1 MKIRIE
7 NLFMM
12 SLILI
17 AAGRVFCRSPDL
29 FIAGNEPKTNF
40 IRARNEKVHT
50 QRKFVALLKERLL
63 KYSEHDELALGI
75 SYLTGNKDELT
86 ALQKD
91 NMVNVGVMHLIAVSG
106 THLAIIAGI
115 LSLVFKHFSII
126 SKTYFVLIFCFIYA
140 MMIGIGPSI
149 LRALVG
155 LVLMMTI
162 KYFGRNVS
170 VYRITVMIISI
181 CLIIRPEFVKQI
193 GFWLSVLAYFAIVK
207 IVPLATSYL
216 YGAKDDL
223 KDLYRRPGFLAKSL
237 ISSIVISVVT
247 LPISLYFFG
256 KFTWLS
262 ILANIVLL
270 PSLPIVM
277 GSVGLIAVLGDLLI
291 FGISLEK
298 ILIWPLKIHT
308 HIINVLAE
316 QESSILDF
324 PKKKWWYF
332 LIWLV
337 VFILIRFAE
346 KNIKIG
352 YDDSKKQERGAHD
365 GDEVQKLDTY
375 IIKWYKEIDLG
386 GANGD
391 QKHGINQTLEK
402 T

>member
-7 NLFMM
+7 NLFIA

-75 SYLTGNKDELT
+75 SYLTGDKDELT
-86 ALQKD
+86 ALQKE
-91 NMVNVGVMHLIAVSG
+91 NMKNVGVMHLIAVSG

-140 MMIGIGPSI
+140 MMIGFSPSI

-155 LVLMMTI
+155 LALMMTI

-170 VYRITVMIISI
+170 VYRTTVVIVSI

-207 IVPLATSYL
+207 IVPLVTGYL
-216 YGAKDDL
+216 YGTKDEL

-237 ISSIVISVVT
+237 TSSIVISVIT

-262 ILANIVLL
+262 ILANMVLL

-308 HIINVLAE
+308 HVINVLAE

-346 KNIKIG
+346 KNIKVG
-352 YDDSKKQERGAHD
+352 YDNSKKQERGAHD

-375 IIKWYKEIDLG
+375 IIKWYEEIDLG

-391 QKHGINQTLEK
+391 QKHGVNQAFKK

>member
-7 NLFMM
+7 NLFIA

-40 IRARNEKVHT
+40 IRARNEKVYT

-115 LSLVFKHFSII
+115 LSLIFKHFSII

-140 MMIGIGPSI
+140 MMIGFSPSI

-155 LVLMMTI
+155 LALMMTI

-170 VYRITVMIISI
+170 VYRVMTIIVCI
-181 CLIIRPEFVKQI
+181 CLIIRPEFIKQI

-207 IVPLATSYL
+207 IVPLITRYF
-216 YGAKDDL
+216 YGTKEEL

-237 ISSIVISVVT
+237 ISSIVISVAT
-247 LPISLYFFG
+247 LPISLYCFG

-262 ILANIVLL
+262 ILANIILL

-308 HIINVLAE
+308 HVINVLAE

-346 KNIKIG
+346 KNIKVG
-352 YDDSKKQERGAHD
+352 YDNSKKQERGAHD

-375 IIKWYKEIDLG
+375 IIKWYEEIDLG

-391 QKHGINQTLEK
+391 QKHGVNQAFKK

>member
-7 NLFMM
+7 NLFIA

-40 IRARNEKVHT
+40 IRARNEKVYT

-63 KYSEHDELALGI
+63 KYSEHDELALGT

-140 MMIGIGPSI
+140 MMIGFSPSI

-155 LVLMMTI
+155 LALMMTI

-170 VYRITVMIISI
+170 VYRTTVMIISI

-193 GFWLSVLAYFAIVK
+193 GFWLSVLAYFAIVE
-207 IVPLATSYL
+207 IVPLATGYL
-216 YGAKDDL
+216 YGTKDDL

-237 ISSIVISVVT
+237 ISSIVISVIT

-270 PSLPIVM
+270 SSLPIVM
-277 GSVGLIAVLGDLLI
+277 GSVGLIVVLGDLLI

-308 HIINVLAE
+308 HVINVLAE

-337 VFILIRFAE
+337 VFI
-346 KNIKIG
+346 
-352 YDDSKKQERGAHD
+352 
-365 GDEVQKLDTY
+365 
-375 IIKWYKEIDLG
+375 
-386 GANGD
+386 
-391 QKHGINQTLEK
+391 
-402 T
+402 

>member
-17 AAGRVFCRSPDL
+17 ATGRVFCRSPDL
-29 FIAGNEPKTNF
+29 FGASEDGKASFARMKVEKPSNEQGF
-40 IRARNEKVHT
+40 IK
-50 QRKFVALLKERLL
+50 LLKDKLL

-86 ALQKD
+86 ALQKE
-91 NMVNVGVMHLIAVSG
+91 NMKNVGVMHLNAVSG
-106 THLAIIAGI
+106 THLAIIAGV
-115 LSLVFKHFSII
+115 LSLIFKHFSII
-126 SKTYFVLIFCFIYA
+126 GKTYFVLIFCFIYA
-140 MMIGIGPSI
+140 MMIGVGPSI

-170 VYRITVMIISI
+170 VYRVMAIIVSA

-193 GFWLSVLAYFAIVK
+193 GFWLSVLAYFSIIK
-207 IVPLATSYL
+207 IVPSATRYF
-216 YGAKDDL
+216 YGTKDGL

-237 ISSIVISVVT
+237 ISSIVISVIT

-277 GSVGLIAVLGDLLI
+277 GSVGLIATFGDLVI
-291 FGISLEK
+291 FGVSLEK

-308 HIINVLAE
+308 FVINTLAE
-316 QESSILDF
+316 QESFILEL

-332 LIWLV
+332 LIWLI
-337 VFILIRFAE
+337 VFGLIRFTE
-346 KNIKIG
+346 KNIEVG
-352 YDDSKKQERGAHD
+352 YNDGKKQERRTHD
-365 GDEVQKLDTY
+365 GDEVQKLDAY
-375 IIKWYKEIDLG
+375 IIKWYKEIDFSC
-386 GANGD
+386 ADGD
-391 QKHGINQTLEK
+391 QKHGVNQTFKK

>member
-7 NLFMM
+7 NLFIA

-115 LSLVFKHFSII
+115 LSLIFKHFSII

-140 MMIGIGPSI
+140 MMIGVGPSI

-170 VYRITVMIISI
+170 VYRTTVVIVSI

-207 IVPLATSYL
+207 IVPLVTCYF
-216 YGAKDDL
+216 YGTKDEL

-237 ISSIVISVVT
+237 TSSIVISVIT

-262 ILANIVLL
+262 ILANMVLL
-270 PSLPIVM
+270 SSLPIVM
-277 GSVGLIAVLGDLLI
+277 GSVGLIAVLGDLVI

-337 VFILIRFAE
+337 VFILVRFAE
-346 KNIKIG
+346 KNIKVG
-352 YDDSKKQERGAHD
+352 YDNSKKQERRAHD

-375 IIKWYKEIDLG
+375 IIEWYKEIDLG
-386 GANGD
+386 GTNGD
-391 QKHGINQTLEK
+391 QKNGVNQALEK

>member
-7 NLFMM
+7 NLFIA

-140 MMIGIGPSI
+140 MMIGFSPSI

-155 LVLMMTI
+155 LALMMTI

-170 VYRITVMIISI
+170 VYRTTVVIVSI

-207 IVPLATSYL
+207 IVPLVTCYF
-216 YGAKDDL
+216 YGTKDEL

-237 ISSIVISVVT
+237 TSSIVISVIT

-262 ILANIVLL
+262 ILANMVLL

-277 GSVGLIAVLGDLLI
+277 GSVGLIAVLGDLVI

-337 VFILIRFAE
+337 VFILVRFAE
-346 KNIKIG
+346 KNIKVG
-352 YDDSKKQERGAHD
+352 YNDGKKQERRAHD

-375 IIKWYKEIDLG
+375 IIEWYKEIDLG
-386 GANGD
+386 GTNGD
-391 QKHGINQTLEK
+391 QKNGVNQALEK

>member
-7 NLFMM
+7 NLFIA

-40 IRARNEKVHT
+40 IRARNEKVYT

-91 NMVNVGVMHLIAVSG
+91 NMVNAGVMHLIAVSG

-126 SKTYFVLIFCFIYA
+126 SKTYFVLIFCFIYV
-140 MMIGIGPSI
+140 MMIGFSPSI

-155 LVLMMTI
+155 LALMMTI

-170 VYRITVMIISI
+170 VYRTTVVIVSI

-207 IVPLATSYL
+207 IVPLVTCYF
-216 YGAKDDL
+216 YGTKDEL

-237 ISSIVISVVT
+237 TSSIVISVIT

-262 ILANIVLL
+262 ILANMVLL

-308 HIINVLAE
+308 HVINVLAE

-346 KNIKIG
+346 KNIKVG
-352 YDDSKKQERGAHD
+352 YDNSKKQERGAHD

-375 IIKWYKEIDLG
+375 IIKWYEEIDLG

-391 QKHGINQTLEK
+391 QKHGVNQAFKK

>member
-1 MKIRIE
+1 M
-7 NLFMM
+7 
-12 SLILI
+12 
-17 AAGRVFCRSPDL
+17 
-29 FIAGNEPKTNF
+29 
-40 IRARNEKVHT
+40 
-50 QRKFVALLKERLL
+50 
-63 KYSEHDELALGI
+63 
-75 SYLTGNKDELT
+75 
-86 ALQKD
+86 
-91 NMVNVGVMHLIAVSG
+91 
-106 THLAIIAGI
+106 
-115 LSLVFKHFSII
+115 
-126 SKTYFVLIFCFIYA
+126 
-140 MMIGIGPSI
+140 
-149 LRALVG
+149 
-155 LVLMMTI
+155 
-162 KYFGRNVS
+162 
-170 VYRITVMIISI
+170 
-181 CLIIRPEFVKQI
+181 
-193 GFWLSVLAYFAIVK
+193 
-207 IVPLATSYL
+207 
-216 YGAKDDL
+216 
-223 KDLYRRPGFLAKSL
+223 
-237 ISSIVISVVT
+237 ISVIT

-346 KNIKIG
+346 KNIKVG
-352 YDDSKKQERGAHD
+352 YDNSKKQERGAHD

-375 IIKWYKEIDLG
+375 IIKWYEEIDLG

-391 QKHGINQTLEK
+391 QKHGVNQAFKK

>member
-7 NLFMM
+7 NLFIA

-40 IRARNEKVHT
+40 IRARNEKVYT

-140 MMIGIGPSI
+140 MMIGFSPSI

-155 LVLMMTI
+155 LALMMTI
-162 KYFGRNVS
+162 KYFGRNVL
-170 VYRITVMIISI
+170 VYRTTVVIVSI

-207 IVPLATSYL
+207 IVPLVTCYF
-216 YGAKDDL
+216 YGTKDEL

-237 ISSIVISVVT
+237 TSSIVISVIT

-270 PSLPIVM
+270 SSLPIVM
-277 GSVGLIAVLGDLLI
+277 GSVGLIAVLGDLVI

-308 HIINVLAE
+308 HIINVLVE

-337 VFILIRFAE
+337 VFILVRFAE
-346 KNIKIG
+346 KNIKVG
-352 YDDSKKQERGAHD
+352 YNDGKKQERRAHD
-365 GDEVQKLDTY
+365 GDEVQKLDAY
-375 IIKWYKEIDLG
+375 IIKWYEEIDLG

-391 QKHGINQTLEK
+391 QKHGVNQAFKK

>member
-7 NLFMM
+7 NLFIA

-17 AAGRVFCRSPDL
+17 AGGRVFCRSPDL
-29 FIAGNEPKTNF
+29 FGASEDGKVSFARMKVEKPSNEQGF
-40 IRARNEKVHT
+40 IK
-50 QRKFVALLKERLL
+50 LLKDKLL

-91 NMVNVGVMHLIAVSG
+91 NMKNVGVMHLIAVSG

-170 VYRITVMIISI
+170 VYRTTAMIVSI

-207 IVPLATSYL
+207 IVPLVTCYF
-216 YGAKDDL
+216 YGTKDEL

-237 ISSIVISVVT
+237 TSSIVISVIT

-262 ILANIVLL
+262 ILANMVLL

-308 HIINVLAE
+308 HVINVLAE

-337 VFILIRFAE
+337 VFILIRFTE
-346 KNIKIG
+346 KNIKVG
-352 YDDSKKQERGAHD
+352 YNDGKKQERRAHD

-375 IIKWYKEIDLG
+375 IIEWYKEIDLG
-386 GANGD
+386 GTNGD
-391 QKHGINQTLEK
+391 QKNGVNQALEK

>member
-7 NLFMM
+7 NLFIA

-40 IRARNEKVHT
+40 IRARNEKVYT

-75 SYLTGNKDELT
+75 SYLTGHKDELT

-115 LSLVFKHFSII
+115 LSLIFKHFSII

-140 MMIGIGPSI
+140 MMIGVGPSI

-170 VYRITVMIISI
+170 VYRTTVMIVSI

-193 GFWLSVLAYFAIVK
+193 GFWLSVLAYFVIVK

-216 YGAKDDL
+216 YGTKDDL
-223 KDLYRRPGFLAKSL
+223 KDLYQRPGFLAKSL
-237 ISSIVISVVT
+237 ISSIVISVIT

-277 GSVGLIAVLGDLLI
+277 GSVGLIVVLGDLLI

-308 HIINVLAE
+308 YVINTLAE
-316 QESSILDF
+316 QESFILEL

-332 LIWLV
+332 LIWLI
-337 VFILIRFAE
+337 VFGLIRFAE
-346 KNIKIG
+346 KNIKVG
-352 YDDSKKQERGAHD
+352 YDNSKKQERGAHD

-375 IIKWYKEIDLG
+375 IIKWYEEIDLG
-386 GANGD
+386 GANGH
-391 QKHGINQTLEK
+391 QKHGVNQAFKK

>member
-7 NLFMM
+7 NLFIA

-40 IRARNEKVHT
+40 IRARNEKVYT

-140 MMIGIGPSI
+140 MMIGFSPSI

-155 LVLMMTI
+155 LALMMTI

-170 VYRITVMIISI
+170 VYRTTVVIVSI

-207 IVPLATSYL
+207 IVPLVTCYF
-216 YGAKDDL
+216 YGTKDEL

-237 ISSIVISVVT
+237 TSSIVISVIT

-270 PSLPIVM
+270 SSLPIVM
-277 GSVGLIAVLGDLLI
+277 GSVGLIAVLGDLVI

-337 VFILIRFAE
+337 VFILVRFAE
-346 KNIKIG
+346 KNIKVG
-352 YDDSKKQERGAHD
+352 YNDGKKQERRAHD

-375 IIKWYKEIDLG
+375 IIEWYKEIDLG
-386 GANGD
+386 GTNGD
-391 QKHGINQTLEK
+391 QKNGVNQALEK

>member
-1 MKIRIE
+1 MKVE
-7 NLFMM
+7 KPSNEQ
-12 SLILI
+12 
-17 AAGRVFCRSPDL
+17 G
-29 FIAGNEPKTNF
+29 FIK
-40 IRARNEKVHT
+40 
-50 QRKFVALLKERLL
+50 LLKDKLL

-91 NMVNVGVMHLIAVSG
+91 NMKNVGVMHLIAVSG
-106 THLAIIAGI
+106 THLAIVAGI
-115 LSLVFKHFSII
+115 LSLIFKHFSII

-140 MMIGIGPSI
+140 MMIGVGPSI

-170 VYRITVMIISI
+170 VYRVMTITVCT
-181 CLIIRPEFVKQI
+181 CLIIRPEFIKQI
-193 GFWLSVLAYFAIVK
+193 GFWLSVLAYFAIVE
-207 IVPLATSYL
+207 IVPLATGYL
-216 YGAKDDL
+216 YGTKDDL

-237 ISSIVISVVT
+237 ISSIVISVIT

-337 VFILIRFAE
+337 VFILVRFAE
-346 KNIKIG
+346 KNIEVG
-352 YDDSKKQERGAHD
+352 YNDGKKQERRTHD

-375 IIKWYKEIDLG
+375 IIEWYKEIDLG
-386 GANGD
+386 GTNGD
-391 QKHGINQTLEK
+391 QKHGVNQALEK

>member
-29 FIAGNEPKTNF
+29 FGVSDNSKASFVRMKIEKPSNEQGF
-40 IRARNEKVHT
+40 IK
-50 QRKFVALLKERLL
+50 LLKDKLL

-86 ALQKD
+86 ALQKE
-91 NMVNVGVMHLIAVSG
+91 NMKNVGVMHLIAVSG
-106 THLAIIAGI
+106 THLAIIAGV
-115 LSLVFKHFSII
+115 LSLIFKHFSII

-140 MMIGIGPSI
+140 MMIGVGPSI

-170 VYRITVMIISI
+170 VYRTTVMIISI

-193 GFWLSVLAYFAIVK
+193 GFWLSILAYFAIVE
-207 IVPLATSYL
+207 IVPLATGYL
-216 YGAKDDL
+216 YGTKDDL

-237 ISSIVISVVT
+237 ISSIAISVIT

-270 PSLPIVM
+270 SSLPIVM
-277 GSVGLIAVLGDLLI
+277 GSVGLIAVLGDLVI

-337 VFILIRFAE
+337 VFILVRFAE
-346 KNIKIG
+346 KNIKVG
-352 YDDSKKQERGAHD
+352 YNDGKKQERRAHD

-375 IIKWYKEIDLG
+375 IIEWYKEIDLG

-391 QKHGINQTLEK
+391 QENGINQALEK

>member
-7 NLFMM
+7 NLFIA

-29 FIAGNEPKTNF
+29 FIVGNEPKTNF
-40 IRARNEKVHT
+40 IRARNEKVYT

-140 MMIGIGPSI
+140 MMIGFSPSI

-155 LVLMMTI
+155 LALMMTI

-170 VYRITVMIISI
+170 VYRTTVVIVSI

-207 IVPLATSYL
+207 IVPLVTCYF
-216 YGAKDDL
+216 YGTKDEL

-237 ISSIVISVVT
+237 ISSIVISVAT
-247 LPISLYFFG
+247 LPISLYCFG

-262 ILANIVLL
+262 ILANIILL

-277 GSVGLIAVLGDLLI
+277 GSVGLISVFGDLVI

-308 HIINVLAE
+308 FVINTLAE
-316 QESSILDF
+316 QESFILEL

-332 LIWLV
+332 LIWLI
-337 VFILIRFAE
+337 VFGLIRFAE
-346 KNIKIG
+346 KNIEVG
-352 YDDSKKQERGAHD
+352 YNDGKKQERRTHD
-365 GDEVQKLDTY
+365 GDEVQKLDAY

-391 QKHGINQTLEK
+391 QENGINQALEK

>member
-7 NLFMM
+7 NLFIA

-140 MMIGIGPSI
+140 MMIGFSPSI

-155 LVLMMTI
+155 LALMMTI

-170 VYRITVMIISI
+170 VYRTTAMIVSI

-193 GFWLSVLAYFAIVK
+193 GFWLSILAYFAIVK
-207 IVPLATSYL
+207 MVPLATSYL
-216 YGAKDDL
+216 YGTKDGL
-223 KDLYRRPGFLAKSL
+223 KDLYQRPGFWVKSL
-237 ISSIVISVVT
+237 ISSIVISVIT

-308 HIINVLAE
+308 FVINTLAE
-316 QESSILDF
+316 QEPFILEL

-332 LIWLV
+332 LIWLI
-337 VFILIRFAE
+337 VFGLIRFAE
-346 KNIKIG
+346 KNIEVG
-352 YDDSKKQERGAHD
+352 YNDGKKQERRTHD
-365 GDEVQKLDTY
+365 GDEVQKLDAY
-375 IIKWYKEIDLG
+375 IIKWYKEIDFSC
-386 GANGD
+386 ADGD
-391 QKHGINQTLEK
+391 QKHGVNQTFKK

>member
-7 NLFMM
+7 NLFIA

-140 MMIGIGPSI
+140 MMIGFSPSI

-155 LVLMMTI
+155 LALMMTI

-170 VYRITVMIISI
+170 VYRTTVVIVSI

-207 IVPLATSYL
+207 IVPLVTCYF
-216 YGAKDDL
+216 YGTKDEL

-237 ISSIVISVVT
+237 TSSIVISVIT

-262 ILANIVLL
+262 ILANMVLL

-277 GSVGLIAVLGDLLI
+277 GSVGLIAVLGDLVI

-337 VFILIRFAE
+337 VFILVRFAE
-346 KNIKIG
+346 KNIEVG
-352 YDDSKKQERGAHD
+352 YNDGKKQERRTHD

-391 QKHGINQTLEK
+391 QENGVNQALQK

>member
-17 AAGRVFCRSPDL
+17 AGGRVFCRSPDL
-29 FIAGNEPKTNF
+29 FGASEDGKVSFARMKVEKPSNEQGF
-40 IRARNEKVHT
+40 IK
-50 QRKFVALLKERLL
+50 LLKDKLL

-91 NMVNVGVMHLIAVSG
+91 NMKNVGVMHLIAVSG

-170 VYRITVMIISI
+170 VYRTTAMIVSI

-207 IVPLATSYL
+207 IVPLVTCYF
-216 YGAKDDL
+216 YGTKDEL

-237 ISSIVISVVT
+237 TSSIVISVIT

-262 ILANIVLL
+262 ILANMVLL

-308 HIINVLAE
+308 HIINVLVE

-337 VFILIRFAE
+337 VFILVRFAE
-346 KNIKIG
+346 KNIKVG
-352 YDDSKKQERGAHD
+352 YNDGKKQERRAHD

-375 IIKWYKEIDLG
+375 IIEWYKEIDLG
-386 GANGD
+386 GTNGD
-391 QKHGINQTLEK
+391 QKNGVNQALEK

>member
-29 FIAGNEPKTNF
+29 FGVSDNSKASFTRMKIEKPSNEQGF
-40 IRARNEKVHT
+40 IK
-50 QRKFVALLKERLL
+50 LLKDKLL

-86 ALQKD
+86 ALQKE
-91 NMVNVGVMHLIAVSG
+91 NMKNVGVMHLIAISG
-106 THLAIIAGI
+106 THLAIIAGV
-115 LSLVFKHFSII
+115 LSLIFKHFSII

-140 MMIGIGPSI
+140 MMIGVGPSI

-170 VYRITVMIISI
+170 VYRTTVMIISI

-193 GFWLSVLAYFAIVK
+193 GFWLSVLAYFAIVE
-207 IVPLATSYL
+207 IVPLATGYL
-216 YGAKDDL
+216 YGTKDDL

-237 ISSIVISVVT
+237 ISSIVISVIT

-270 PSLPIVM
+270 SSLPIVM
-277 GSVGLIAVLGDLLI
+277 GSVGLIAVLGDLVI

-346 KNIKIG
+346 KNIKVG
-352 YDDSKKQERGAHD
+352 YNDGKKQERRAHD

-375 IIKWYKEIDLG
+375 IIEWYKEIDLG
-386 GANGD
+386 GTNGD
-391 QKHGINQTLEK
+391 QKNGVNQALEK

>member
-17 AAGRVFCRSPDL
+17 ASVRVFCRSPDL
-29 FIAGNEPKTNF
+29 FGVSDNSKASFTRMKAEKPSNEQGF
-40 IRARNEKVHT
+40 IK
-50 QRKFVALLKERLL
+50 LLKDKLL
-63 KYSEHDELALGI
+63 KYAEHDELALGI

-86 ALQKD
+86 ALQKE
-91 NMVNVGVMHLIAVSG
+91 NMKNVGVMHLIAVSG

-115 LSLVFKHFSII
+115 LSLIFKHFSII
-126 SKTYFVLIFCFIYA
+126 SKTYFILIFCFIYA

-170 VYRITVMIISI
+170 VYRMMIIVVSI
-181 CLIIRPEFVKQI
+181 CLIIRPEFVGQI

-207 IVPLATSYL
+207 IVPTTTRYF
-216 YGAKDDL
+216 YGSKEDL
-223 KDLYRRPGFLAKSL
+223 KDLYHGPGFLAKSL
-237 ISSIVISVVT
+237 ISSIVISVIT

-262 ILANIVLL
+262 ILANIILL
-270 PSLPIVM
+270 PTLPIVM
-277 GSVGLIAVLGDLLI
+277 ALVGLITLLGDISI
-291 FGISLEK
+291 FGVGLEK

-308 HIINVLAE
+308 FVINTLAE
-316 QESSILDF
+316 QESFILEL

-332 LIWLV
+332 LIWLI
-337 VFILIRFAE
+337 VFGLIRFAE
-346 KNIKIG
+346 KNIEVSYNDG
-352 YDDSKKQERGAHD
+352 KKQERRAHD
-365 GDEVQKLDTY
+365 GDEVQKLDAY
-375 IIKWYKEIDLG
+375 IIKWYKEIDFG
-386 GANGD
+386 GTNGD
-391 QKHGINQTLEK
+391 QKNGVNQALEK

>member
-7 NLFMM
+7 NLFIVG
-12 SLILI
+12 LILI

-29 FIAGNEPKTNF
+29 FGVSDNSRASFTRMKVEKPSNEHGF
-40 IRARNEKVHT
+40 IK
-50 QRKFVALLKERLL
+50 LLKDKLL
-63 KYSEHDELALGI
+63 KYPEHDELALGI

-86 ALQKD
+86 ALQKE
-91 NMVNVGVMHLIAVSG
+91 NMKNVGVMHLIAVSG

-115 LSLVFKHFSII
+115 LSLIFKHFSII
-126 SKTYFVLIFCFIYA
+126 GKTYFVLIFCFIYA
-140 MMIGIGPSI
+140 MMIGVGPSI

-155 LVLMMTI
+155 LVLIMTI

-170 VYRITVMIISI
+170 VYRVMTITVCT
-181 CLIIRPEFVKQI
+181 CLIIRPEFIKQI
-193 GFWLSVLAYFAIVK
+193 GFWLSVLAYFAIVE
-207 IVPLATSYL
+207 IVPLATGYL
-216 YGAKDDL
+216 YGTKDDL

-237 ISSIVISVVT
+237 ISSIVISVIT

-346 KNIKIG
+346 KNIKVG
-352 YDDSKKQERGAHD
+352 YDNSKKQERGAHD

-375 IIKWYKEIDLG
+375 IIKWYEEIDFG

-391 QKHGINQTLEK
+391 QKHGVNQTFKK

>member
-7 NLFMM
+7 NLFIAG
-12 SLILI
+12 LILI

-29 FIAGNEPKTNF
+29 FGVSDNSKASF
-40 IRARNEKVHT
+40 IRMKSEKPSNE
-50 QRKFVALLKERLL
+50 QGFINLLKDKLL

-91 NMVNVGVMHLIAVSG
+91 NMKNVGVMHLIAVSG

-115 LSLVFKHFSII
+115 LSLIFKHFSII
-126 SKTYFVLIFCFIYA
+126 GKTYFVLIFCFIYA
-140 MMIGIGPSI
+140 MMIGVGPSI

-170 VYRITVMIISI
+170 VYRVMTIVVCT

-207 IVPLATSYL
+207 IVPLVTCYF
-216 YGAKDDL
+216 YGTKDEL

-237 ISSIVISVVT
+237 TSSIVISVIT

-262 ILANIVLL
+262 ILANMVLL

-308 HIINVLAE
+308 HVINVLAE

-346 KNIKIG
+346 KNIKVG
-352 YDDSKKQERGAHD
+352 YDNSKKQERGAHD

-375 IIKWYKEIDLG
+375 IIKWYEEIDLG

-391 QKHGINQTLEK
+391 QKHGVNQAFKK

>member
-170 VYRITVMIISI
+170 VYRTTAMIVSI

-193 GFWLSVLAYFAIVK
+193 GFWLSILAYFAIVK
-207 IVPLATSYL
+207 MVPLATSYL
-216 YGAKDDL
+216 YGTKDDL
-223 KDLYRRPGFLAKSL
+223 KDLYQRPGFLVKSL
-237 ISSIVISVVT
+237 ISSIVISVIT

-346 KNIKIG
+346 KNIKVG
-352 YDDSKKQERGAHD
+352 YDNSKKQERGAHD

-375 IIKWYKEIDLG
+375 IIKWYEEIDLG

-391 QKHGINQTLEK
+391 QKHGVNQAFKK

>member
-7 NLFMM
+7 NLFIA

-140 MMIGIGPSI
+140 MMIGFSPSI

-155 LVLMMTI
+155 LALMMTI

-170 VYRITVMIISI
+170 VYRTTVVIVSI

-207 IVPLATSYL
+207 IVPLVTCYF
-216 YGAKDDL
+216 YGTKDEL

-237 ISSIVISVVT
+237 TSSIVISVIT

-262 ILANIVLL
+262 ILANMVLL

-308 HIINVLAE
+308 HVINVLAE

-346 KNIKIG
+346 KNIKVG
-352 YDDSKKQERGAHD
+352 YDNSKKQERGAHD

-375 IIKWYKEIDLG
+375 IIKWYEEIDLG

-391 QKHGINQTLEK
+391 QKHGVNQAFKK

>member
-7 NLFMM
+7 NLFIV

-140 MMIGIGPSI
+140 MMIGLSPSI

-155 LVLMMTI
+155 LALMMTI

-170 VYRITVMIISI
+170 VYRTTVVSVSI

-207 IVPLATSYL
+207 IVPLVTCYF
-216 YGAKDDL
+216 YGTKDEL

-237 ISSIVISVVT
+237 TSSIVISVIT

-270 PSLPIVM
+270 SSLPIVM
-277 GSVGLIAVLGDLLI
+277 GSVGLIAVLGDLVI

-337 VFILIRFAE
+337 VFILVRFAE
-346 KNIKIG
+346 KNIKVG
-352 YDDSKKQERGAHD
+352 YDDGKKQERRAHD
-365 GDEVQKLDTY
+365 GDEVQKLDAY

-391 QKHGINQTLEK
+391 QENGINQALEK

>member
-75 SYLTGNKDELT
+75 SYLTENKDELT

-170 VYRITVMIISI
+170 VYRTTAIIVSI

-193 GFWLSVLAYFAIVK
+193 GFWLSILAYFAIVK
-207 IVPLATSYL
+207 MVPLATSYL
-216 YGAKDDL
+216 YGTKDDL
-223 KDLYRRPGFLAKSL
+223 KDLYQRPGFLVKSL
-237 ISSIVISVVT
+237 ISSIVISVIT

-346 KNIKIG
+346 KNIKVG
-352 YDDSKKQERGAHD
+352 YDNSKKQERGAHD

-375 IIKWYKEIDLG
+375 IIKWYEEIDLG

-391 QKHGINQTLEK
+391 QKHGVNQALKK

>member
-7 NLFMM
+7 NLFIVG
-12 SLILI
+12 LILI

-29 FIAGNEPKTNF
+29 FGASDNSKASFARMKVEKPSNEQGF
-40 IRARNEKVHT
+40 IK
-50 QRKFVALLKERLL
+50 LLKDKLL

-91 NMVNVGVMHLIAVSG
+91 NMKNVSVMHLIAVSG
-106 THLAIIAGI
+106 THLAIIAGV
-115 LSLVFKHFSII
+115 LSLIFNHFSII
-126 SKTYFVLIFCFIYA
+126 GKTYFVLIFCFIYA
-140 MMIGIGPSI
+140 MMIGVSPSI

-170 VYRITVMIISI
+170 VYRVMTIIVCT
-181 CLIIRPEFVKQI
+181 CLIIRPEFIKQI

-207 IVPLATSYL
+207 IVPLITRYF
-216 YGAKDDL
+216 YGTKEEL

-237 ISSIVISVVT
+237 ISSIVISVAT
-247 LPISLYFFG
+247 LPISLYCFG

-262 ILANIVLL
+262 ILANIILL

-277 GSVGLIAVLGDLLI
+277 GSVGLISVFGDLVI

-308 HIINVLAE
+308 FVINTLAE
-316 QESSILDF
+316 QESFILEL

-332 LIWLV
+332 LIWLI
-337 VFILIRFAE
+337 VFGLIRFAE
-346 KNIKIG
+346 KNIKVG
-352 YDDSKKQERGAHD
+352 YDNSKKQERGAHD

-375 IIKWYKEIDLG
+375 IIKWYEEIDLG

-391 QKHGINQTLEK
+391 QKHGVNQAFKK

>member
-7 NLFMM
+7 NLFIA

-40 IRARNEKVHT
+40 IRARNEKVYT

-140 MMIGIGPSI
+140 VMIGFSPSI

-155 LVLMMTI
+155 LALMMTI

-170 VYRITVMIISI
+170 VYRTTVVIVSI

-207 IVPLATSYL
+207 IVPLVTCYF
-216 YGAKDDL
+216 YGTKDEL

-237 ISSIVISVVT
+237 TSSIVISVIT

-270 PSLPIVM
+270 SSLPIVM
-277 GSVGLIAVLGDLLI
+277 GSVGLIAVLGDLVI

-337 VFILIRFAE
+337 VFILVRFAE
-346 KNIKIG
+346 KNIKVG
-352 YDDSKKQERGAHD
+352 YNDGKKQERRAHD

-375 IIKWYKEIDLG
+375 IIEWYKEIDLG
-386 GANGD
+386 GTNGD
-391 QKHGINQTLEK
+391 QKNGVNQALEK

>member
-7 NLFMM
+7 NLFIVG
-12 SLILI
+12 LILI

-29 FIAGNEPKTNF
+29 FGASDNSKASFARMKVEKPSNEQGF
-40 IRARNEKVHT
+40 IK
-50 QRKFVALLKERLL
+50 LLKDKLL

-91 NMVNVGVMHLIAVSG
+91 NMKNVSVMHLIAVSG
-106 THLAIIAGI
+106 THLAIIAGV
-115 LSLVFKHFSII
+115 LSLIFNHFSII
-126 SKTYFVLIFCFIYA
+126 GKTYFVLIFCFIYA
-140 MMIGIGPSI
+140 MMIGVSPSI

-170 VYRITVMIISI
+170 VYRVMTIIVCT
-181 CLIIRPEFVKQI
+181 CLIIRPEFIKQI

-207 IVPLATSYL
+207 IVPLITRYF
-216 YGAKDDL
+216 YGTKEEL

-237 ISSIVISVVT
+237 ISSIVISVAT
-247 LPISLYFFG
+247 LPISLYCFG

-346 KNIKIG
+346 KNIKVG
-352 YDDSKKQERGAHD
+352 YDNSKKQERGAHD

-375 IIKWYKEIDLG
+375 IIKWYEEIDLG

-391 QKHGINQTLEK
+391 QKHGVNQAFKK

>member
-29 FIAGNEPKTNF
+29 FGASDNGKASFARMKVEKPSNEQGF
-40 IRARNEKVHT
+40 IK
-50 QRKFVALLKERLL
+50 LLKDKLL

-75 SYLTGNKDELT
+75 SYLSGNKDELT

-91 NMVNVGVMHLIAVSG
+91 NMKNVGVMHLIAVSG
-106 THLAIIAGI
+106 THLAIITGI
-115 LSLVFKHFSII
+115 LSLIFKHFSII

-140 MMIGIGPSI
+140 MMIGVGPSI

-170 VYRITVMIISI
+170 VYRTTVMIISI

-193 GFWLSVLAYFAIVK
+193 GFWLSVLAYFAIVE
-207 IVPLATSYL
+207 IVPLATGYL
-216 YGAKDDL
+216 YGTKDDL

-237 ISSIVISVVT
+237 TSSIVISVIT

-262 ILANIVLL
+262 ILANMVLL

-308 HIINVLAE
+308 FVINTLAE
-316 QESSILDF
+316 QESFILEL

-332 LIWLV
+332 LIWLI
-337 VFILIRFAE
+337 VFGLIRFAE
-346 KNIKIG
+346 KNIEVG
-352 YDDSKKQERGAHD
+352 YNDGKKQERRTYY
-365 GDEVQKLDTY
+365 GDEVQKLNTY

-391 QKHGINQTLEK
+391 QENGINQALEK

>member
-1 MKIRIE
+1 M
-7 NLFMM
+7 
-12 SLILI
+12 
-17 AAGRVFCRSPDL
+17 FCRSPDL

-40 IRARNEKVHT
+40 IRARNEKVYT

-140 MMIGIGPSI
+140 MMIGFSPSI

-155 LVLMMTI
+155 LVLMMLI

-170 VYRITVMIISI
+170 VYRVMTIIACT

-193 GFWLSVLAYFAIVK
+193 GFWLSVLAYFSIIK
-207 IVPLATSYL
+207 IVPSATRYF
-216 YGAKDDL
+216 YGTKEEL
-223 KDLYRRPGFLAKSL
+223 KDFYRRPGFLVKSL
-237 ISSIVISVVT
+237 ISSIVISVMT

-262 ILANIVLL
+262 ILANIILL

-277 GSVGLIAVLGDLLI
+277 GSVGLIAVFGDLVI

-308 HIINVLAE
+308 FVINTLAE
-316 QESSILDF
+316 QESFILEL

-332 LIWLV
+332 LIWLI
-337 VFILIRFAE
+337 VFGLIRFAE
-346 KNIKIG
+346 KNIEVG
-352 YDDSKKQERGAHD
+352 YNDGKKQERRTHD
-365 GDEVQKLDTY
+365 GDEVQKLDAY

-386 GANGD
+386 STNGD
-391 QKHGINQTLEK
+391 QKNSVNQALQK

>member
-40 IRARNEKVHT
+40 IRARNEKVYT
-50 QRKFVALLKERLL
+50 QRTFVALLKERLL

-140 MMIGIGPSI
+140 MMIGFSPSI

-170 VYRITVMIISI
+170 VYRTTVMIISI

-193 GFWLSVLAYFAIVK
+193 GFWLSVLAYFAIVE
-207 IVPLATSYL
+207 IVPLATGYL
-216 YGAKDDL
+216 YGTKDDL

-237 ISSIVISVVT
+237 ISSIVISVIT

-262 ILANIVLL
+262 ILANMVLL

-308 HIINVLAE
+308 HVINVLAE

-346 KNIKIG
+346 KNIKVG
-352 YDDSKKQERGAHD
+352 YNDGKKQERRAHD

-375 IIKWYKEIDLG
+375 IIEWYKEIDLG
-386 GANGD
+386 GTNGD
-391 QKHGINQTLEK
+391 QKNGVNQALEK

>member
-7 NLFMM
+7 NLFIVG
-12 SLILI
+12 LILV

-29 FIAGNEPKTNF
+29 FGASDNGKASFARMKVEKPSNEQSF
-40 IRARNEKVHT
+40 IK
-50 QRKFVALLKERLL
+50 LLKDKLL

-91 NMVNVGVMHLIAVSG
+91 NMKNVGVMHLIAVSG
-106 THLAIIAGI
+106 THLAIIAGV
-115 LSLVFKHFSII
+115 LSLIFKHFSII

-140 MMIGIGPSI
+140 MMIGVGPSI

-170 VYRITVMIISI
+170 VYRVMVIIVSV
-181 CLIIRPEFVKQI
+181 CLIIRPEFVNQI

-207 IVPLATSYL
+207 IAPLATSYL
-216 YGAKDDL
+216 YATKDDL

-247 LPISLYFFG
+247 LPISLYCFG

-262 ILANIVLL
+262 ILANIILL

-277 GSVGLIAVLGDLLI
+277 GSVGLISVFGDLVI

-298 ILIWPLKIHT
+298 ILIWPLKIHAFM
-308 HIINVLAE
+308 INTLAE
-316 QESSILDF
+316 QESFILEL

-332 LIWLV
+332 LIWLI
-337 VFILIRFAE
+337 VFGLIRFAE
-346 KNIKIG
+346 KNIEVG
-352 YDDSKKQERGAHD
+352 YNDGKKQERRAHD

-375 IIKWYKEIDLG
+375 IIEWYKEIDLG
-386 GANGD
+386 GTNGD
-391 QKHGINQTLEK
+391 QKNGVNQALEK

>member
-7 NLFMM
+7 NLFIA

-40 IRARNEKVHT
+40 IRARNEKVYT

-140 MMIGIGPSI
+140 MMIGFSPSI

-155 LVLMMTI
+155 LALMMTI

-170 VYRITVMIISI
+170 VYRTTVVIVSI

-207 IVPLATSYL
+207 IVPLVTCYF
-216 YGAKDDL
+216 YGTKDEL

-237 ISSIVISVVT
+237 TSSIVISVIT

-262 ILANIVLL
+262 ILANMVLL

-277 GSVGLIAVLGDLLI
+277 GSVGLIAVLGDLVI

-337 VFILIRFAE
+337 VFMLVRFAE
-346 KNIKIG
+346 KNIKVG
-352 YDDSKKQERGAHD
+352 YNDGKKQERRAHD

-375 IIKWYKEIDLG
+375 IIEWYKEIDLG
-386 GANGD
+386 GTNGD
-391 QKHGINQTLEK
+391 QKNGVNQALEK

>member
-40 IRARNEKVHT
+40 IRARNEKVYT

-140 MMIGIGPSI
+140 MMIGFSPSI

-155 LVLMMTI
+155 LALMMTI

-170 VYRITVMIISI
+170 VYRTTVMIISI

-193 GFWLSVLAYFAIVK
+193 GFWLSVLAYFAIVE
-207 IVPLATSYL
+207 IVPLATGYL
-216 YGAKDDL
+216 YGTKDDL

-237 ISSIVISVVT
+237 ISSIVISVIT

-277 GSVGLIAVLGDLLI
+277 GSVGLIAVLGDLVI

-337 VFILIRFAE
+337 VFILVRFAE
-346 KNIKIG
+346 KNIKVG
-352 YDDSKKQERGAHD
+352 YNDGKKQERRAHD

-375 IIKWYKEIDLG
+375 IIEWYKEIDLG
-386 GANGD
+386 GTNGD
-391 QKHGINQTLEK
+391 QKNGVNQALEK

>member
-17 AAGRVFCRSPDL
+17 ASVRVFCRSPDL
-29 FIAGNEPKTNF
+29 FGVSDNSKASFTRMKVEKPSNEQSF
-40 IRARNEKVHT
+40 IK
-50 QRKFVALLKERLL
+50 LLKDKLL

-86 ALQKD
+86 ALQKE
-91 NMVNVGVMHLIAVSG
+91 NMKNVGVMHLIAVSG

-115 LSLVFKHFSII
+115 LSLIFKHFSII
-126 SKTYFVLIFCFIYA
+126 GKAYFVLISCFIYA
-140 MMIGIGPSI
+140 MMIGVGPSI

-170 VYRITVMIISI
+170 VYRMMIIVVSI
-181 CLIIRPEFVKQI
+181 YLIIRPEFVGQI

-207 IVPLATSYL
+207 IVPITTRYF
-216 YGAKDDL
+216 YGSKEDL
-223 KDLYRRPGFLAKSL
+223 KDLYHGPGFLAKSL
-237 ISSIVISVVT
+237 ISSIVISVIT

-262 ILANIVLL
+262 ILANIILL
-270 PSLPIVM
+270 PTLPIVM
-277 GSVGLIAVLGDLLI
+277 ASVGLITLLGDISI
-291 FGISLEK
+291 FGVGLEK
-298 ILIWPLKIHT
+298 ILIWPLKMHT
-308 HIINVLAE
+308 FVINTLAE
-316 QESSILDF
+316 QESFILEL

-332 LIWLV
+332 LIWLI
-337 VFILIRFAE
+337 VFGLIRFAE
-346 KNIKIG
+346 KNIEVG
-352 YDDSKKQERGAHD
+352 YDNSKKQERGAHD

-375 IIKWYKEIDLG
+375 IIKWYEEIDLG

-391 QKHGINQTLEK
+391 QKHGVNQAFKK

>member
-29 FIAGNEPKTNF
+29 FGASDNSRVNFTRMKVEKPLNEQGF
-40 IRARNEKVHT
+40 IK
-50 QRKFVALLKERLL
+50 LLKDKLL

-91 NMVNVGVMHLIAVSG
+91 NMKNVGVMHLIAVSG

-115 LSLVFKHFSII
+115 LSLIFKQFSII

-170 VYRITVMIISI
+170 VYRVMAIIVSA

-207 IVPLATSYL
+207 IVPLVTCYF
-216 YGAKDDL
+216 YGTKDEL

-237 ISSIVISVVT
+237 TSSIVISVIT

-262 ILANIVLL
+262 ILANMVLL

-277 GSVGLIAVLGDLLI
+277 SSVGLIAVLGDLLI

-308 HIINVLAE
+308 HVINVLAE

-346 KNIKIG
+346 KNIKVG
-352 YDDSKKQERGAHD
+352 YDNSKKQERGAHD

-375 IIKWYKEIDLG
+375 IIKWYEEIDLG

-391 QKHGINQTLEK
+391 QKHGVNQAFKK